1 MSELYII
8 DRTPQTDLEK
18 YLSAR
23 VEALMNRNEYLEQ
36 KLIEAKEILNSI
48 VIEANEIEV
57 IEPEILN
64 R

>member
-1 MSELYII
+1 MSELYTI
-8 DRTPQTDLEK
+8 DRIQKTDLEK

-48 VIEANEIEV
+48 VTDANEIEV
-57 IEPEILN
+57 IEPEILK
-64 R
+64 